1 MEMVSIKLF
10 KNGDSVLE
18 KEGKRDEQVLTFDNI
33 TYNINDQILIRED
46 DNFRFY
52 LDFNKSIS
60 EVTIKEN
67 NYKLN
72 LKIKVINKSISNNI
86 HEIYYNIESE
96 NVIENKIIIT
106 F

>member
-10 KNGDSVLE
+10 KNGTSVLE
-18 KEGKRDEQVLTFDNI
+18 KAGKRDEQVLTFDNI
-33 TYNINDQILIRED
+33 TYNLNDQILIRED

-52 LDFNKSIS
+52 LDFNKNIS
-60 EVTIKEN
+60 EITIKEN

>member
-10 KNGDSVLE
+10 KNGTSVLE

-33 TYNINDQILIRED
+33 TYNLNDQILIRED

-52 LDFNKSIS
+52 LDFNKNIS
-60 EVTIKEN
+60 EITIKEN

>member
-1 MEMVSIKLF
+1 MEMISIKLF